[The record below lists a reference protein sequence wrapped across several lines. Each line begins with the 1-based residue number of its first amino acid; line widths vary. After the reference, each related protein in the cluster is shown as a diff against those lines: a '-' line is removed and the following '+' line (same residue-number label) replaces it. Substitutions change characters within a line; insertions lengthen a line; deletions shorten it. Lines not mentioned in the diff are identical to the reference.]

1 MNEPKKL
8 PQQSL
13 TYATEPDLRSRA
25 WIEISR
31 EALEHNVAYL
41 RSLLPHGCTLMPVVK
56 ANAYGH
62 GAGLIAG
69 ELSALGI
76 RSFCVACVSE
86 GVELRRQKIEGEILV
101 LGYTHPDQFPL
112 LDQYALTQTV
122 ADQAHALA
130 LSAYACSASRR
141 LLFSCSCA
149 SDGVPGQPA
158 SSSGSV
164 DCEYRRASQAAI
176 PQQPASSPGSV
187 DCEYRHASQAAILRQ
202 PASSPGS
209 VDCEYRHAS
218 QAAIPQQPVSSPGS
232 VDCGH
237 QRASQ
242 AAILRQPA
250 SSSGSVDCEYRRAS
264 QVTAPGDPPPL
275 PVQVAV
281 DTGMRR
287 LGVPAEQEGCIRE
300 IFALPGLQITGLY
313 SHLAA
318 SGGVDDASQNFT
330 QNQIDAFRLLTERL
344 GLRRLQEGGHTREAV
359 HAPVRLHLQASYGIL
374 HYPMPDMDCAR
385 PGIALYGLLSNAS
398 DTCVYGEQ
406 LRPVLSL
413 RARVASVRR

>member
-1 MNEPKKL
+1 M
-8 PQQSL
+8 
-13 TYATEPDLRSRA
+13 
-25 WIEISR
+25 
-31 EALEHNVAYL
+31 
-41 RSLLPHGCTLMPVVK
+41 
-56 ANAYGH
+56 
-62 GAGLIAG
+62 
-69 ELSALGI
+69 
-76 RSFCVACVSE
+76 
-86 GVELRRQKIEGEILV
+86 
-101 LGYTHPDQFPL
+101 
-112 LDQYALTQTV
+112 
-122 ADQAHALA
+122 
-130 LSAYACSASRR
+130 
-141 LLFSCSCA
+141 
-149 SDGVPGQPA
+149 
-158 SSSGSV
+158 
-164 DCEYRRASQAAI
+164 
-176 PQQPASSPGSV
+176 
-187 DCEYRHASQAAILRQ
+187 
-202 PASSPGS
+202 
-209 VDCEYRHAS
+209 
-218 QAAIPQQPVSSPGS
+218 
-232 VDCGH
+232 
-237 QRASQ
+237 
-242 AAILRQPA
+242 
-250 SSSGSVDCEYRRAS
+250 
-264 QVTAPGDPPPL
+264 TAPGDPPPL

-413 RARVASVRR
+413 RARVASVRRLSQGESAGYDMAYTAARVASIATVTIGYADGLPRSLSEGKGCVLLHGQRAPIIGRICMDQLLVDVTALPHTRPGEIVTLIGRDGRESISAADLADACGTITNELLSCLGARLERLIL